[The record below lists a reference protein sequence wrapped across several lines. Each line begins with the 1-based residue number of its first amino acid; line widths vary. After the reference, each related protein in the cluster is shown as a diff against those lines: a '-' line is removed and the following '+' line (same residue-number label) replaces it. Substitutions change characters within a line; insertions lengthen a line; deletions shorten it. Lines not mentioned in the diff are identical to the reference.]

1 MITHVLGSA
10 QPQKSQVYREP
21 VHITRKF
28 IMGTPVSSFLNSK
41 SPGVTADVK
50 ESVEILQKLVSTKLQ
65 AYATEMEAK
74 AFENKS
80 LPICAVVDKT
90 EMYMVKVKK
99 KPSEEVEAT
108 LGHLFKGEF
117 LDGLKDVVK
126 AAVTE
131 LLGNAAAGEIE
142 KRGFHVAFAQNGHCR
157 IDYNMYKCFQ
167 F

>member
-74 AFENKS
+74 AFEDKS
-80 LPICAVVDKT
+80 LPICALVDKV
-90 EMYMVKVKK
+90 EM
-99 KPSEEVEAT
+99 
-108 LGHLFKGEF
+108 
-117 LDGLKDVVK
+117 
-126 AAVTE
+126 
-131 LLGNAAAGEIE
+131 
-142 KRGFHVAFAQNGHCR
+142 
-157 IDYNMYKCFQ
+157 
-167 F
+167 